1 MHYLD
6 IYGGNKLNGEITVSG
21 AKNSALPLIAS
32 TILSKTPVT
41 INNMP
46 RVADIK
52 TMLKLLNNLGAESS
66 FEANRLEID
75 AGKLSGTVAT

>member
-6 IYGGNKLNGEITVSG
+6 IYDGNKLNGEITVSG

-66 FEANRLEID
+66 FEANI
-75 AGKLSGTVAT
+75 S

>member
-41 INNMP
+41 INNTH
-46 RVADIK
+46 RV
-52 TMLKLLNNLGAESS
+52 S
-66 FEANRLEID
+66 
-75 AGKLSGTVAT
+75 